1 MKYNFGDVIFPQ
13 NFKYIE
19 VIRKGKPLHEKN
31 DNFYLRHPPMELS
44 KRAKIFAPFD
54 ALKGF
59 NDAVASKEILYEERK
74 ELNDEDKREL
84 DIKVNILYNL
94 TLNSK
99 IAKKNNI
106 KAEITYF
113 KPCND
118 INNEAYMLKG
128 KYETVKGI
136 IQKVDTVIHKTIRID
151 NIEIAISDI
160 IKIEYHNTD
169 SNIDNINS
177 QIHFSS

>member
-19 VIRKGKPLHEKN
+19 VIRKGKPQHEKY
-31 DNFYLRHPPMELS
+31 DNFYLKHPPMELS
-44 KRAKIFAPFD
+44 KRAKIFSPFD

-59 NDAVASKEILYEERK
+59 NDAVASKEIIYEERK

-84 DIKVNILYNL
+84 VIKLNILYNL

-99 IAKKNNI
+99 IAKENNI
-106 KAEITYF
+106 TAEITYF
-113 KPCND
+113 IPCND
-118 INNEAYMLKG
+118 TNNEAYMLKG

-136 IQKVDTVIHKTIRID
+136 VQKVDTVIHKTIKIND
-151 NIEIAISDI
+151 IEIAIGDI
-160 IKIEYHNTD
+160 IKIEYININN
-169 SNIDNINS
+169 NIDTINS
-177 QIHFSS
+177 QIHFRS